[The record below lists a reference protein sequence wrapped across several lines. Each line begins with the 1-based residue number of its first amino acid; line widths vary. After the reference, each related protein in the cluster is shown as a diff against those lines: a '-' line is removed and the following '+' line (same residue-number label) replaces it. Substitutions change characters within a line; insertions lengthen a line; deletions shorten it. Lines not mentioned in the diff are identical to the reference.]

1 MKHNQTRW
9 YTVLSLIQNR
19 STTEFGYVEERTYNG
34 PGTDLLLRKFTPHPD
49 SVEGVDEIDRVFSNG
64 HE

>member
-9 YTVLSLIQNR
+9 YTVLGLIQNR

-34 PGTDLLLRKFTPHPD
+34 PGTEVERTYFFASLLHIQIP
-49 SVEGVDEIDRVFSNG
+49 
-64 HE
+64 